1 MKEELMKKTDLF
13 KALADKSRL
22 RILKMLEVRPL
33 CVCEIRAILGLA
45 TSTVSQHLAIL
56 RNAGFIFDI
65 KDNKW
70 VEYHL
75 NRDSQDDIV
84 QALFLVLQNNR
95 FDDEIYQKDAKQ
107 AQIVDRNK
115 VCGI

>member
-1 MKEELMKKTDLF
+1 MKRTDLF
-13 KALADKSRL
+13 KALADNSRL
-22 RILKMLEVRPL
+22 RILKMLQVRPL
-33 CVCEIRAILGLA
+33 CVCEIREILGLA

-56 RNAGFIFDI
+56 RNAGFIYDI

-75 NRDSQDDIV
+75 NSGLQDDIV
-84 QALFLVLQNNR
+84 QALFLILQNKS

-107 AQIVDRNK
+107 AQAVDRNT
-115 VCGI
+115 VCGA